1 MLSETTPAQGDRGL
15 HILTLLRY
23 FFNYLGIHQRLF
35 KATGFTS
42 SAFTS
47 IKDFLKKQSPKGFY
61 LAVNKT
67 QPRPL
72 HETNFDDPRITASSL
87 PRRTGRS
94 PLQYLYMHTKK
105 CTPKNAHQRTHT
117 KECTPNNAHQRMHTK
132 ECPPTNAHQRIHTK
146 ECTPKNAHRKMHTK
160 ECTPKNA
167 GALVASPG
175 GERWREALVR
185 SSGEEP

>member
-72 HETNFDDPRITASSL
+72 HGTNFDDPRITASNL

-94 PLQYLYMHTKK
+94 PLQYAAAFSPEMPFKGAEGCGYT
-105 CTPKNAHQRTHT
+105 Q
-117 KECTPNNAHQRMHTK
+117 
-132 ECPPTNAHQRIHTK
+132 TNF
-146 ECTPKNAHRKMHTK
+146 
-160 ECTPKNA
+160 
-167 GALVASPG
+167 V
-175 GERWREALVR
+175 
-185 SSGEEP
+185 